1 MKKGSITV
9 FLALILPLVL
19 ILLFTLI
26 ESARVS
32 GLRSVVKDSG
42 DAALNSV
49 FGAYNRTLFDEYGL
63 LFFDGGYGS
72 GLIDYEAIE
81 EEFSD
86 YFTSNKNNGSL
97 FFGGS
102 FLPAALIDAE
112 ITDVVTATDY
122 NGELLIRSALDY
134 FKFDL
139 AGELVESVEACLKG
153 AEEGNKA
160 KEKSDADS
168 NQLNST
174 NWGAVNEETSLQM
187 IPGKT
192 ENAVLFL
199 PIIDDIEENPDGD
212 DPEEEDPGPPP
223 VDDQKLKSD
232 LQSSAVGSAE
242 RSKATGW
249 LSLVLPSEV
258 TVSGYQMPGENLPSV
273 CAVDPRP
280 LNDQSDFLTDAA
292 KKITFCEYLLRNFT
306 NYSNETGG
314 DGPAYQIEYILYGSQ
329 SDKKNFETALNRI
342 MWVREGMNILHLL
355 TSDKFEMIEVA
366 ADALVGWTGN
376 ALIIGLTC
384 TALMAA
390 WAYAESILDV
400 RALLQKKKVPFFK
413 TEESWVL
420 SFEGIANLLEGGGEA
435 VRDDPTG
442 MSYEDYLRMFLYV
455 SDFHKDAYRVMDLI
469 QAKMQRRSPQF
480 LMAAAIYGL
489 EIRVT
494 VGARE
499 LFTALPL
506 VRRKKLPGIGYYWTE
521 RFSEVY

>member
-1 MKKGSITV
+1 MKRGSISV

-26 ESARVS
+26 ESARIS
-32 GLRSVVKDSG
+32 GIRVAVRDSG
-42 DAALNSV
+42 DAAINSV

-63 LFFDGGYGS
+63 LFFDGGYGN

-81 EEFSD
+81 KEFSD
-86 YFTSNKNNGSL
+86 AFSANKNNGSL
-97 FFGGS
+97 FFGGTL
-102 FLPAALIDAE
+102 LPFGLVDATV
-112 ITDVVTATDY
+112 TDVVTATDY
-122 NGELLIRSALDY
+122 NGEILIRSALDY

-139 AGELVESVEACLKG
+139 AGELVESIESCLKG

-160 KEKSDADS
+160 KAQSDADS
-168 NQLNST
+168 SQLQST
-174 NWGAVNEETSLQM
+174 DWGAADLDMSTIGSL
-187 IPGKT
+187 GRT
-192 ENAVLFL
+192 EYAVL
-199 PIIDDIEENPDGD
+199 IQNEAEEG
-212 DPEEEDPGPPP
+212 EEEEPGPPP
-223 VDDQKLKSD
+223 IDDGKLKSD
-232 LQSSAVGSAE
+232 LSDSVVGSAE

-249 LSLVLPSEV
+249 LSLVVPSEV
-258 TVSGYQMPGENLPSV
+258 TVSGYQFSADNLPSR

-280 LNDQSDFLTDAA
+280 LSDQSEFLTDAA
-292 KKITFCEYLLRNFT
+292 KKVTFCEYLLRNFT
-306 NYSNETGG
+306 NYSNESGG
-314 DGPAYQIEYILYGSQ
+314 EGPAYQVEYILFGNQ
-329 SDKKNFETALNRI
+329 NDRKNFETALNRI
-342 MWVREGMNILHLL
+342 MWIREGMNIVHLL
-355 TSDKFEMIEVA
+355 TSDKFDLIEVA

-413 TEESWVL
+413 TEETWVL

-435 VRDDPTG
+435 VKDDPTG

-455 SDFHKDAYRVMDLI
+455 SDFHQDAYRAMDLI
-469 QAKMQRRSPQF
+469 QDKLQKRAPNF
-480 LMAAAIYGL
+480 LMTAAIYGM
-489 EIRVT
+489 EVRVT

-506 VRRKKLPGIGYYWTE
+506 VRKKKVTGLGYYWTE
-521 RFSEVY
+521 QFSEVY